1 MVFSGDEY
9 VEAMTKVDG
18 LIKQLMTL
26 AASSKPKMMVPAI
39 RALGNGLTGDDIN
52 TEAMM
57 SAGYLDMASYMLTSE
72 ERKPDSVIKD
82 VIWGLSNIAA
92 GTSSQQHRLAAST
105 YILAEVGHQIKGA
118 DFKIRKVSLTIRVG
132 HFFVLYDF
140 SKNDRAKLCVE
151 NPKFSFWQPPHCLFN
166 S

>member
-118 DFKIRKVSLTIRVG
+118 DFKIRKVSLTIL
-132 HFFVLYDF
+132 FFMIFLKMTERSF
-140 SKNDRAKLCVE
+140 ASKILSSVFGNLHIVYVTVKNLA
-151 NPKFSFWQPPHCLFN
+151 
-166 S
+166 